1 MDKAIY
7 VIGIAGPI
15 MTIPQLTK
23 IWIEKNAVGV
33 SAISWFAY
41 LIIAF
46 FWLIYGVMHKEKP
59 IILTFS
65 VWIILD
71 ILIVIGILM
80 YS

>member
-59 IILTFS
+59 IILTFG